1 MKVSVR
7 DMELW
12 VPYAVK
18 YHFCDRDCHPHLKC
32 LCMTNTIL
40 LYYFWLISCDC
51 SRKLRCRTNKCH
63 LCGAIRMRP
72 IPIFVNKRWCS
83 GEFVEIFPWIM
94 ELEQSLFCFPQCKSW
109 SITVTMFM
117 IVFIILSNIHEN
129 ETWRSSSP
137 VRLSWMQVQFCHSYL
152 GKI

>member
-1 MKVSVR
+1 MYRIFFIVVVSFKCFGNFLVWGSVIEFIIFPCYQDLTYEKVSVR

-63 LCGAIRMRP
+63 LCGAMRMRP
-72 IPIFVNKRWCS
+72 IPIL
-83 GEFVEIFPWIM
+83 WIRDGAR
-94 ELEQSLFCFPQCKSW
+94 ESL
-109 SITVTMFM
+109 
-117 IVFIILSNIHEN
+117 
-129 ETWRSSSP
+129 WRSFHE
-137 VRLSWMQVQFCHSYL
+137 LWN
-152 GKI
+152 